1 MNLKNFLLTGFM
13 LCCLSQTSQAQD
25 KDLTKQYTACLD
37 KANGVTSEM
46 LDCIGTETKYQD
58 ERLNK
63 AYKALMAQLSETRKK
78 ELQETQRLWI
88 KYREAN
94 SHFYADPDG
103 GTMATLFSNDTFLTM
118 TAERASELEALAKL
132 N

>member
-1 MNLKNFLLTGFM
+1 MNLKKFVITG
-13 LCCLSQTSQAQD
+13 LILSCFSPAIFAED
-25 KDLTKQYTACLD
+25 DDLTKQFSSCLD

-63 AYKALMAQLSETRKK
+63 AYKELLPLLSAERKK

-88 KYREAN
+88 KYRDAN

-103 GTMATLFSNDTFLTM
+103 GTMATITSNDTFLTT
-118 TAERASELEALAKL
+118 TASRAKELEELKKL
-132 N
+132 Y

>member
-1 MNLKNFLLTGFM
+1 MKLKNILIISFM

-25 KDLTKQYTACLD
+25 KDLRKQYTDCLD

-46 LDCIGTETKYQD
+46 LDCIGIETKYQD

-63 AYKALMAQLSETRKK
+63 AYKALLSQLSEARKK

-88 KYREAN
+88 KYRDAN

-103 GTMATLFSNDTFLTM
+103 GTIATITSNDTFLTM
-118 TAERASELEALAKL
+118 TAERASELEELAKY
-132 N
+132 